1 MENFNLVKN
10 QVIEL
15 ADRFD
20 KMQSNQ
26 EKQNLMISYLVSKQT
41 TLEER
46 KSPDDVE

>member
-1 MENFNLVKN
+1 MDNLNLVKN

-26 EKQNLMISYLVSKQT
+26 EKQNLMISYLVSKQSGS
-41 TLEER
+41 EDR
-46 KSPDDVE
+46 KLSEDVD